1 MQDEAEMHRKLAA
14 ELFNRTWELLDK
26 KKRTREENDLII
38 HTAHASRYHWGE
50 VVATGAPGTGPMN
63 IERGEWQIS
72 RVYSVL
78 DMAEPALYHA
88 GRCLDICK
96 QNTIGDFDMAFAYEA
111 LARAHALRGSRDEAN
126 KYLLLAKSAGDAI
139 KEDGD
144 RKYFFG
150 ELGTIKDG

>member
-1 MQDEAEMHRKLAA
+1 MKEGIEIHKKLAVD
-14 ELFNRTWELLDK
+14 LFNKTWELMDN
-26 KKRTREENDLII
+26 KKRTQEENDMMI
-38 HTAHASRYHWGE
+38 HSAHASRFHWGE
-50 VVATGAPGTGPMN
+50 VVASGAPGTGPMN

-88 GRCLDICK
+88 SRCLDICK
-96 QNTIGDFDMAFAYEA
+96 KNSIGDFDMAFAYEA
-111 LARAHALRGSRDEAN
+111 LARAHAIKGSKDEAN

-144 RKYFFG
+144 RKYFFD
-150 ELGTIKDG
+150 ELGTIRNE

>member
-26 KKRTREENDLII
+26 KKRIREEDDLII

-50 VVATGAPGTGPMN
+50 VVAAGAPGTGLMN

-78 DMAEPALYHA
+78 GMAESALYHA
-88 GRCLDICK
+88 RRCLDICK
-96 QNTIGDFDMAFAYEA
+96 KNTIGDFDMAFAYEA
-111 LARAHALRGSRDEAN
+111 LARAHALKGSKDEAN

-144 RKYFFG
+144 RKYFLG
-150 ELGTIKDG
+150 ELGTIKND